1 LEHAKR
7 SDKEIEEFK
16 QHLVE
21 KENEFKL

>member
-16 QHLVE
+16 QQLIE